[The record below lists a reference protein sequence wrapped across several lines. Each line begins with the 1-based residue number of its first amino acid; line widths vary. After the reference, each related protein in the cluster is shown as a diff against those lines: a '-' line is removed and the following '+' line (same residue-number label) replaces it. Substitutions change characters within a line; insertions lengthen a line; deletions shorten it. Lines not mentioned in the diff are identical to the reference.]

1 MAVKYTEEQL
11 KAVKGLIEA
20 AEAMSA
26 QLLYVMKNHNL
37 DSVEGCEIAI
47 SVVPENLF
55 TTEFIQFGNVNKD
68 SGIIRLGKGRR
79 SRNEKWVP
87 FGSNSAEYEL
97 LFADEDLKRKLQESK
112 TREKPLPPDGLW
124 IGDDRNNP
132 PVDGWEWDVNDSLS

>member
-1 MAVKYTEEQL
+1 MSVKYTEEQL

-20 AEAMSA
+20 AEAMSM
-26 QLLYVMKNHNL
+26 QLLHIIKNHGL